1 MKKTISIPSAYDL
14 PPDCI
19 LFCFVFQFPC
29 LFAESA
35 FEKADSTK
43 RKRKDLCD

>member
-1 MKKTISIPSAYDL
+1 MKKTISIRSAYDL

-19 LFCFVFQFPC
+19 FLLVFQFPC